1 MSEIINIKENISNI
15 IEWTDKFIEDENHNI
30 NIFNHL
36 FHHIQII
43 DYLFFL
49 TLVILFCLNL
59 QNATDIDNIKK
70 NINPKLDV

>member
-15 IEWTDKFIEDENHNI
+15 IEWADKFIETENYNI
-30 NIFNHL
+30 NIFNNL

-43 DYLFFL
+43 DFLFFL
-49 TLVILFCLNL
+49 ILLTLFCLNL
-59 QNATDIDNIKK
+59 QNAADIDNIKK